1 MMIDLNEPPLD
12 VESINISVELGAPFL
27 HAGDEQEHQH
37 LEEEVGESPDPNV
50 GSNTTHVPDNRVAA
64 PPPMV
69 APANALVHEAHE
81 LEDEEAG
88 SQPQQPYV
96 GMRFDTLEDARE
108 HYNRYALMEGFSIK
122 SNTSYRSA
130 YTGVVEKQQFCCN
143 KFRKPVERVGIPDVP
158 SSSKNTTRPS
168 SPEQDVEEDV
178 EEHTFKKKRKRETV
192 KQTKCRAK
200 MVVKLKDDRWEVITF
215 IADHNH
221 PLIEKP
227 SLSKY
232 LRSHQ
237 GIPPEQ
243 KKLLTHLNDC
253 NLTAGTKLTLR

>member
-50 GSNTTHVPDNRVAA
+50 GSNTTHVPNNCVAT

-69 APANALVHEAHE
+69 APANALVHEARE
-81 LEDEEAG
+81 LEDEEVG

-158 SSSKNTTRPS
+158 SSSKNTTCPS
-168 SPEQDVEEDV
+168 SPVQDVEDDV

-237 GIPPEQ
+237 GIPPE
-243 KKLLTHLNDC
+243 
-253 NLTAGTKLTLR
+253 

>member
-1 MMIDLNEPPLD
+1 M
-12 VESINISVELGAPFL
+12 
-27 HAGDEQEHQH
+27 
-37 LEEEVGESPDPNV
+37 EEEVGESPDPNV

-122 SNTSYRSA
+122 SNTSLHRRARKTAILVY
-130 YTGVVEKQQFCCN
+130 KFC
-143 KFRKPVERVGIPDVP
+143 KPVERVGIPDVA
-158 SSSKNTTRPS
+158 SSSKNTTCPS
-168 SPEQDVEEDV
+168 SPEQDVEEDA

-243 KKLLTHLNDC
+243 KKFLTHLNDC
-253 NLTAGTKLTLR
+253 NLTAGTTHIGLNLFTTELLLIPASSTLT